1 MEGQARRL
9 CSTIKIEELNAED
22 GVNKVISKLKE
33 FYEKDAEQLAFDAYE
48 KFEMFQRPVDM
59 MIADYC
65 NEFDIRYNVIK
76 EKKMELPQGVLAYRL
91 LKSANLSKEKQ
102 ALIRATVNNLT
113 YNDMKKQICA
123 VHDKT
128 VSIKSSLD
136 VNNVKVEESYAAY
149 EEDEQEEV
157 FYNNRFSLSQTKG
170 TTRSWKGGYDRDGR
184 YRGNNSDSNNYNNKN
199 KYFGRNRSQWR

>member
-1 MEGQARRL
+1 MVAESGFLRMATKSRIMSPPKLQDDFNSWLHEIEVWKYVTDLDKKKQGPMIYLSLEGQARRL

-91 LKSANLSKEKQ
+91 LKSANLSKEK
-102 ALIRATVNNLT
+102 
-113 YNDMKKQICA
+113 
-123 VHDKT
+123 
-128 VSIKSSLD
+128 
-136 VNNVKVEESYAAY
+136 
-149 EEDEQEEV
+149 
-157 FYNNRFSLSQTKG
+157 
-170 TTRSWKGGYDRDGR
+170 
-184 YRGNNSDSNNYNNKN
+184 
-199 KYFGRNRSQWR
+199 